1 MKVLMLAAEAAPLVK
16 VGGLGDVVGGLSA
29 ELRALGHDVR
39 IALPHYGFI
48 SAAGESQSVLS
59 VRWGRAKVKSS
70 CIETAIEGTPCLL
83 IGGRPIAPGES
94 VYAQTAAID
103 IRRFVFFALA
113 ALHHVQALGFQPDVV
128 HVHDAHPG
136 AAVHWLQQAA
146 STEPFWRRTA
156 RVLTIHNMVYQ
167 YNEAAEALALGG
179 LKPASDN
186 RVPTWARAGLLAL
199 AIRAADRINA
209 VSPTYAKEIVAQEH
223 GAGLHALLLAR
234 AGRLSGILNGID
246 YQCWDAATDSALA
259 RNFTAETLPA
269 REANKRALQQKT
281 ALPVGPTPLLGVVSR
296 LDHQKGLDLLAR
308 ALPPVL
314 REGKAALVV
323 LGSGDGNIQATLQ
336 QLAADFPER
345 VALTFRF
352 DEGFARR
359 IYGGADMMLVP
370 SRYEPCGLVQ
380 MIALRYGAVPLVR
393 ATGGLCDTVTD
404 CGVDPASGTGFV
416 FDAFTPR
423 ALRAALRRA
432 LTRFED
438 RSFWRGMQRRG
449 MALDFSWAAAGRRY
463 QALYRKAIEDRSA
476 RGAD

>member
-1 MKVLMLAAEAAPLVK
+1 L
-16 VGGLGDVVGGLSA
+16 
-29 ELRALGHDVR
+29 
-39 IALPHYGFI
+39 
-48 SAAGESQSVLS
+48 
-59 VRWGRAKVKSS
+59 
-70 CIETAIEGTPCLL
+70 
-83 IGGRPIAPGES
+83 
-94 VYAQTAAID
+94 
-103 IRRFVFFALA
+103 
-113 ALHHVQALGFQPDVV
+113 
-128 HVHDAHPG
+128 
-136 AAVHWLQQAA
+136 
-146 STEPFWRRTA
+146 A
-156 RVLTIHNMVYQ
+156 RV
-167 YNEAAEALALGG
+167 
-179 LKPASDN
+179 
-186 RVPTWARAGLLAL
+186 
-199 AIRAADRINA
+199 
-209 VSPTYAKEIVAQEH
+209 
-223 GAGLHALLLAR
+223 
-234 AGRLSGILNGID
+234 GRLSGILNGID

-269 REANKRALQQKT
+269 REANKRALQQET
-281 ALPVGPTPLLGVVSR
+281 VLPVGPAPLLGMVSR

-308 ALPPVL
+308 ALPAVL

-323 LGSGDGNIQATLQ
+323 LGSGDGNIQAALQ

-345 VALTFRF
+345 VLLNFRF

-393 ATGGLCDTVTD
+393 ATGGLRDTVTD
-404 CGVDPASGTGFV
+404 CDVDPASGTGFV

-476 RGAD
+476 RGAE